1 MGWLQGTVVLGGGG
15 SLGARAHTITAP
27 MTVQITT
34 LAPRDTP
41 PNFLSLALL
50 ARSSQ

>member
-34 LAPRDTP
+34 VDRLRGIRIFFIPSDE
-41 PNFLSLALL
+41 
-50 ARSSQ
+50 